1 MYKGELMLTA
11 IKLVVVTTVAIL
23 NLLLVG
29 GYVYLLDKG
38 NVVAAEMLAN
48 YSTGAFFAEF
58 TVGVMYGIYS
68 LLKKY

>member
-11 IKLVVVTTVAIL
+11 IKLVVVTTIAIL

-29 GYVYLLDKG
+29 GYAYLLDKG
-38 NVVAAEMLAN
+38 NVVAAEMLAG
-48 YSTGAFFAEF
+48 YSVGAFFAEL